1 MRRAIGPRVYFFARS
16 GGALAILALPLV
28 LGGCAGVVAAGTA
41 IGAAGGSLALANETA
56 QLTGSVL
63 TDSAKLACALQALA
77 NAEGDA
83 QFSKAAGQFCVW

>member
-41 IGAAGGSLALANETA
+41 IGAAGGSLALANEAA
-56 QLTGSVL
+56 QLVGTTLS
-63 TDSAKLACALQALA
+63 DSAKLACAIQAAA
-77 NAEGDA
+77 NANDNPRLSTEV
-83 QFSKAAGQFCVW
+83 GQFCKW